1 MRQGQNTLFGAPRD
15 GRDGQVGQVGLASG
29 GQ

>member
-1 MRQGQNTLFGAPRD
+1 MRQGQNTLFGAPRG
-15 GRDGQVGQVGLASG
+15 GRDGQVGKVGLASG